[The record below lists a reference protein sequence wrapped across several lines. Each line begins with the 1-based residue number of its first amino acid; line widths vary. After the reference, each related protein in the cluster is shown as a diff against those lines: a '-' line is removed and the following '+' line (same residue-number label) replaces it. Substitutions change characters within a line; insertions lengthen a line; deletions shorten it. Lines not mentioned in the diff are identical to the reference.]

1 MELKAKNLK
10 FHGLSS
16 PEDLIEMWRI
26 LKRDDDTE
34 DLNIIWDYTSPKQVE
49 KGFNIVNILYDPKS
63 PEETGHYCLIYNDA
77 NEKKILFYNPVAT
90 YTDMNEDKLRELFEY
105 FKNEKEYPDENILID
120 LSGRQSATSEN
131 CGYHCLAKAFT
142 IYTDYGKVEGKK
154 PEFKDTKEID
164 LKIGE
169 GIGGKESASDSAEEL
184 LFSILKNVRG
194 IYFGLRDGWENSAQ
208 QKKKK
213 EKASGLADYVNRGEN
228 WSYSRLRNKLE
239 NSGMK

>member
-49 KGFNIVNILYDPKS
+49 KGFNIINILYDPKS
-63 PEETGHYCLIYNDA
+63 PEETGHYCLIYNDT

-90 YTDMNEDKLRELFEY
+90 YTDMNKDKLKELFEY
-105 FKNEKEYPDENILID
+105 FKDKDYPDENILID

-142 IYTDYGKVEGKK
+142 IYTDYGKIEGKK
-154 PEFKDTKEID
+154 PSEPQNEID
-164 LKIGE
+164 LKT
-169 GIGGKESASDSAEEL
+169 GGAAKESSNSTPEEL
-184 LFSILKNVRG
+184 LYSILKNVRG
-194 IYFGLRDGWENSAQ
+194 IYFGLRDGWEVSAQ
-208 QKKKK
+208 QKKKR

-239 NSGMK
+239 K

>member
-1 MELKAKNLK
+1 MELKTKNLK

-34 DLNIIWDYTSPKQVE
+34 DLNIIWDYTSPSQIE
-49 KGFNIVNILYDPKS
+49 KGFNIVNILYDPKA

-90 YTDMNEDKLRELFEY
+90 YTDMNEDKLRELFDY
-105 FKNEKEYPDENILID
+105 FKNEKDYPSDNILID
-120 LSGRQSATSEN
+120 LSGRQSETSEN

-142 IYTDYGKVEGKK
+142 IYTDYGKVESQKSSE
-154 PEFKDTKEID
+154 PQNEID
-164 LKIGE
+164 LKVGN
-169 GIGGKESASDSAEEL
+169 GVGGKESSSDSAEEL

-208 QKKKK
+208 QKKKR
-213 EKASGLADYVNRGEN
+213 EKASGLADYVNQGEK

-239 NSGMK
+239 K

>member
-1 MELKAKNLK
+1 MELKTKNLK

-49 KGFNIVNILYDPKS
+49 KGFNIINILYDTKS

-142 IYTDYGKVEGKK
+142 IYTDYGKVEGQK
-154 PEFKDTKEID
+154 PSEPQNEID
-164 LKIGE
+164 LKVGN
-169 GIGGKESASDSAEEL
+169 GVGGKESASDSAEEL

-239 NSGMK
+239 K

>member
-1 MELKAKNLK
+1 MTLKAKNLK

-16 PEDLIEMWRI
+16 PEDLVEMWRI

-34 DLNIIWDYTSPKQVE
+34 DLNIIWDYTSPKQIE

-90 YTDMNEDKLRELFEY
+90 YTDMNADKLKELFTY
-105 FKNEKEYPDENILID
+105 FKNEKEYPNDNIMID
-120 LSGRQSATSEN
+120 LSGRQSETSEN

-142 IYTDYGKVEGKK
+142 IYTDYGKVEGQKSSE
-154 PEFKDTKEID
+154 PQDEID
-164 LKIGE
+164 LNVQAS
-169 GIGGKESASDSAEEL
+169 GIGGKSKESVNSTPEEL
-184 LFSILKNVRG
+184 LYSILKNVRG
-194 IYFGLRDGWENSAQ
+194 IYFGLRDGWEVSAQ

-213 EKASGLADYVNRGEN
+213 EKASGLADYVNQGEN
-228 WSYSRLRNKLE
+228 WSFSRLRDKIE
-239 NSGMK
+239 NY